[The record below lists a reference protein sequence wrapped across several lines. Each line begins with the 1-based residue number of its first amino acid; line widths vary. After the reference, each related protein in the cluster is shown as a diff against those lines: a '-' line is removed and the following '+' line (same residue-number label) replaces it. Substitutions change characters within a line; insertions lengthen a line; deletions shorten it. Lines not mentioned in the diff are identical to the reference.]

1 MAMEMRARCDVAA
14 LPPME
19 EAALGGPESVEQ
31 HRALL
36 HVVAQ
41 AEQIGDEVPRGCPLQ
56 VPALRLRRF
65 TFYLRVPPCQS
76 STPERRPALVPRLE
90 AFKSRSE
97 LLEQNA

>member
-1 MAMEMRARCDVAA
+1 MEMRARCGVVA
-14 LPPME
+14 LPPMD

-41 AEQIGDEVPRGCPLQ
+41 AEQIGDEVLLRLPTSGPS
-56 VPALRLRRF
+56 LRLRRF

-90 AFKSRSE
+90 AFKSRSY
-97 LLEQNA
+97 